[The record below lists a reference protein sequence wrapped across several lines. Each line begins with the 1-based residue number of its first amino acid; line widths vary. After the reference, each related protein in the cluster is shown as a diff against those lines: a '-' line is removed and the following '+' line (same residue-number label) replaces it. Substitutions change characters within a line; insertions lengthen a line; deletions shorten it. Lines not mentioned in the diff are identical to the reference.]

1 MITTIVSFI
10 FHALMIVL
18 AVYSLIAVYSL
29 LRYGR
34 SKTLGLIVSILY
46 LVIIAGL
53 YAAAVAN
60 LNQI

>member
-1 MITTIVSFI
+1 MINTIVSFI

-34 SKTLGLIVSILY
+34 SKSLGLVVSLLY
-46 LVIIAGL
+46 LVIITSL
-53 YAAAVAN
+53 YVAAVTN